1 MLIFGKEQESQIN
14 DLNFNIKILEKNKLN
29 SKQAKTKEVI
39 NIRA

>member
-29 SKQAKTKEVI
+29 SKQAKIKEVI